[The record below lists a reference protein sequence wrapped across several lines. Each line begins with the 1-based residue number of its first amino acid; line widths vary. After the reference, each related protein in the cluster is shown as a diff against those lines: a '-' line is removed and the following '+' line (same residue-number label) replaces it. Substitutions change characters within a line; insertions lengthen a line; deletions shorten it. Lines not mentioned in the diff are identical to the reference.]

1 MLKRCVATAL
11 GIASVLS
18 LNLPAQAQTAT
29 GDWAYPVP
37 IRSYLSQ
44 LAIDSDWI
52 REGPYQLR
60 HYRFIIEAPLG
71 RLVSIANTTCA
82 QMGQGQPYATIKAGV
97 EGDAKTMFPSTV
109 ITKIGASGVTRF
121 SEVAIRSAVQNNCPT
136 YSSRLPTLNYTLPAN

>member
-11 GIASVLS
+11 GIASALS
-18 LNLPAQAQTAT
+18 LNIPAQAQT

-37 IRSYLSQ
+37 IRNYLSQ
-44 LAIDSDWI
+44 LSRDSDWI

-82 QMGQGQPYATIKAGV
+82 RMGQGQPYATIKAGV
-97 EGDAKTMFPSTV
+97 ESEARAMFPPAV
-109 ITKIGASGVTRF
+109 ITKIAGSGVTRF

-136 YSSRLPTLNYTLPAN
+136 YSSKLPVLNYTLPVD